1 MTPSFP
7 TRPASVLVV
16 ARVERATPDR
26 LQLSVLRAAG
36 PGERVLR
43 IAGIDPGAQLL
54 LHATTT
60 ARTELALQ
68 AIAAI
73 EAQRIALDEVNE
85 DYWWVLHQR
94 LVAGIEAPPYTAA
107 EHAARSDERRVG
119 KECVSTC
126 RSRWSPS
133 N

>member
-1 MTPSFP
+1 MHEDDPDGCHRHVYF
-7 TRPASVLVV
+7 RPGAVF

-26 LQLSVLRAAG
+26 RQLSVLRAAG

-94 LVAGIEAPPYTAA
+94 LD
-107 EHAARSDERRVG
+107 RQ
-119 KECVSTC
+119 ST
-126 RSRWSPS
+126 RLNSSH
-133 N
+133 